1 MQAVGLCA
9 GRERSGFTNFYSAR
23 MLVYALLRR
32 SQRRFTRNPD
42 HGDPLT
48 RTLNPVLAMKKL
60 VLTTIALGAFVAS
73 SAFAADPADKLS
85 GFSIGANAELS
96 TGSASATDGTSDTGK
111 TTALGLQARYD
122 WALAPN
128 FAIGL
133 GGSYSSGNHLAGTYA
148 NGSAASINNRYSI
161 DVIPTFALANNF
173 QLYGKLSSIYGSAA
187 SNDGSSTNDVQG
199 VGYGIGVRQMLDK
212 NMYWQAGYDLN
223 QFRDVTFATG
233 TTSSLKEKVFSF
245 GIGYKF

>member
-1 MQAVGLCA
+1 
-9 GRERSGFTNFYSAR
+9 
-23 MLVYALLRR
+23 
-32 SQRRFTRNPD
+32 
-42 HGDPLT
+42 
-48 RTLNPVLAMKKL
+48 MKKL
-60 VLTTIALGAFVAS
+60 VLTTIALGTFAAS
-73 SAFAADPADKLS
+73 SAFAAGPADNLS

-96 TGSASATDGTSDTGK
+96 TGSASASDGTSDTGK

-148 NGSAASINNRYSI
+148 NGTAASINNRYSI

-187 SNDGSSTNDVQG
+187 ANDGSSTNDVQG

-233 TTSSLKEKVFSF
+233 TTSSLKENVFSF